1 MPDLN
6 LITLLQAVIG
16 LGLLNVWLVRP
27 HRATPFRGGAA
38 QDLRSEFA
46 AYGLPP
52 WFFFVVGALKI
63 GSGLMLV
70 AGIWVPSLVAPAAGI
85 VIGLMAGALGM
96 HLKVGDPGIK
106 SVPALLML
114 AMSASVLGIAVS

>member
-96 HLKVGDPGIK
+96 HLKVGDPRIK

>member
-27 HRATPFRGGAA
+27 HRATPFRGGAS

-70 AGIWVPSLVAPAAGI
+70 AGIWIPSLVAPAAGV